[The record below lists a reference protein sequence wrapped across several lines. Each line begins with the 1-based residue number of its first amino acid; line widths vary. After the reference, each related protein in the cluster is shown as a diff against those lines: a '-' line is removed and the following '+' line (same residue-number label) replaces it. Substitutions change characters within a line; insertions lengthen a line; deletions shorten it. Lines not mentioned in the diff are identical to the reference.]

1 MKTGKIYIITN
12 DVNDKVYIGQ
22 TVQSLNRRL
31 SQHFCKSKTRNQKI
45 SIAIREIGK
54 EHFSIKLL
62 EDNIEQNKLKEK
74 EEEYIKKYNSVENG
88 YNLVYRD
95 EYSRATKDFTTD
107 MIIKD
112 YQNGM
117 TMKNIG
123 KKYHMC
129 KKTVSHLL
137 KQYNIPIRNWNEL
150 QSVGITK
157 EYLQREYIDKKRAIS
172 DIAKEVGLSGTAIRN
187 WIKKFNL

>member
-1 MKTGKIYIITN
+1 M
-12 DVNDKVYIGQ
+12 
-22 TVQSLNRRL
+22 
-31 SQHFCKSKTRNQKI
+31 
-45 SIAIREIGK
+45 
-54 EHFSIKLL
+54 L